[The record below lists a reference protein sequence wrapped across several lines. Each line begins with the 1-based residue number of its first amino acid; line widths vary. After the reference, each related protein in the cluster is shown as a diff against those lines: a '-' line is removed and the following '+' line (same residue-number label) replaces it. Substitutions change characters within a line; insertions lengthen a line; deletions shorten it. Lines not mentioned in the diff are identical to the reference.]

1 METDVLLT
9 VGTILVAIIT
19 AIMVAFIPWAYK
31 INGRLT
37 SIEVQLEFF
46 KQHGPNDLRDTLDRI
61 EEKMRVN
68 EVRKPE
74 RRN

>member
-1 METDVLLT
+1 MSPDVLLT

-37 SIEVQLEFF
+37 RIEVQLEFF
-46 KQHGPNDLRDTLDRI
+46 VNHWGGKLDDDG
-61 EEKMRVN
+61 
-68 EVRKPE
+68 
-74 RRN
+74 